1 MRVGVFYFPTDYGI
15 NMAELAR
22 ALEDRGF
29 DSLFVPEH
37 THIPAS
43 RKSPFPG
50 GGELPKRYS
59 HTHDPFVALAFAAAA
74 TKKLKLGTGILLVP
88 QHEPIVTAK
97 AIASLDQ
104 LSGGRFIFG
113 IGGGWN
119 VEEMENHGAKYQTR
133 FKQMREH
140 VLAMKELWTKEE
152 ASFDGEFVKFDRVW
166 SWPKPAQQPAS
177 ADHPGRRDRPYAAP
191 RRRIL
196 RRLVPAPARRLRC
209 RQGRGA
215 SAPDGGEGGPRPV
228 DDHRPPCSARPTTP
242 RCWRATTRPASRA
255 RCSRSR
261 TTAATRS
268 CAISTRS
275 RRSPR
280 WRWRHDRRH
289 RPRPDGVPLRRG
301 GRLLALG
308 RSLRGGRC
316 RFAVADRPAG
326 EPPADPGMHG
336 GDGGACRPH
345 APAAL
350 RHERGVAGAAR
361 SGAFRQAVR
370 HHRRAFRGPAAARL
384 RHRQPARARMGGPRH
399 RHQDARP
406 AHRRIAARS
415 SPGCGARTASTSRA
429 STIG

>member
-1 MRVGVFYFPTDYGI
+1 MRVGAFYFPADYGI
-15 NMAELAR
+15 NMAELAK

-59 HTHDPFVALAFAAAA
+59 HTHDPFVALSFAAAA

-166 SWPKPAQQPAS
+166 SWPKPAQRPHPPIILGGETDHTLRRVIEYCDGWFPRPRGGFDVVKGVAHLRQMAEKAGRDPSTITTIVFGS
-177 ADHPGRRDRPYAAP
+177 ANDAKVLESYDKAGIQSALLAIPDDSRDE
-191 RRRIL
+191 IL
-196 RRLVPAPARRLRC
+196 RYLDKIAPLAKVAL
-209 RQGRGA
+209 
-215 SAPDGGEGGPRPV
+215 
-228 DDHRPPCSARPTTP
+228 
-242 RCWRATTRPASRA
+242 
-255 RCSRSR
+255 
-261 TTAATRS
+261 AA
-268 CAISTRS
+268 
-275 RRSPR
+275 
-280 WRWRHDRRH
+280 
-289 RPRPDGVPLRRG
+289 
-301 GRLLALG
+301 
-308 RSLRGGRC
+308 
-316 RFAVADRPAG
+316 
-326 EPPADPGMHG
+326 
-336 GDGGACRPH
+336 
-345 APAAL
+345 
-350 RHERGVAGAAR
+350 
-361 SGAFRQAVR
+361 
-370 HHRRAFRGPAAARL
+370 
-384 RHRQPARARMGGPRH
+384 
-399 RHQDARP
+399 
-406 AHRRIAARS
+406 
-415 SPGCGARTASTSRA
+415 
-429 STIG
+429 